1 MQKTRWHKTGVIYKP
16 SHIDEM
22 TQSSHSTY
30 TCNRKRQRALLQKA
44 NNLLCRINQPYPR
57 HVTEVGLEHFVALY
71 ETITQEQIPGSRSAK
86 TLWEKEMVCQFMI
99 DSLAD
104 DVFHLS
110 LDHITGYEI
119 VEGNRKCI
127 SDLLDIFEVLI
138 DYEENQKDSDAE
150 VDENKNCLEI
160 LPTPIRETLLD
171 LEENAFYL
179 SKTVSKD
186 ARKTVKSECTQTTPV
201 SLTST
206 TTSPNLPY
214 KVWSDLLKQSKDRVL
229 YNRKLQSEHKTGKNV
244 KGKVEP
250 VLRNIKKEE
259 KPAVIS
265 LYSSSNKRNGKDSR
279 PKPVIGTKL
288 RRNSSSTTRQ
298 KSNLQ
303 RASSLSATHGKKV
316 QRNESVSRRNQ
327 ALGSSLREGKTG
339 DFKATG
345 YDINY
350 MIKLLDDAEKI
361 RSRRHEISKQ
371 IGQLEEEDKALR
383 TVESILLKEINGRPQ
398 NSFQQSDF
406 IEKSQ
411 CPKVCPF

>member
-1 MQKTRWHKTGVIYKP
+1 MECFRLSQQVSTENRIMATKNISDFDV
-16 SHIDEM
+16 DE
-22 TQSSHSTY
+22 
-30 TCNRKRQRALLQKA
+30 ALLQKA

-119 VEGNRKCI
+119 VKGNRKCI

-186 ARKTVKSECTQTTPV
+186 VRKTVKSECTQTTPV

-229 YNRKLQSEHKTGKNV
+229 YNRKLQSEHKK
-244 KGKVEP
+244 
-250 VLRNIKKEE
+250 
-259 KPAVIS
+259 
-265 LYSSSNKRNGKDSR
+265 
-279 PKPVIGTKL
+279 
-288 RRNSSSTTRQ
+288 
-298 KSNLQ
+298 
-303 RASSLSATHGKKV
+303 
-316 QRNESVSRRNQ
+316 
-327 ALGSSLREGKTG
+327 G

-411 CPKVCPF
+411 CPKVCSF